1 MDVAQNDI
9 LLYNIQKRSND
20 MNNLVIDKVKELKRS
35 NEENKFLN
43 MIYQDYLNH
52 YDHML
57 NQKIQTRNALLN
69 IYKHLDN
76 MENKNNFTNTQLLQA
91 KQEQNTVLNKLYNIK
106 KEIDTL
112 TNLN

>member
-1 MDVAQNDI
+1 
-9 LLYNIQKRSND
+9 
-20 MNNLVIDKVKELKRS
+20 
-35 NEENKFLN
+35 

-57 NQKIQTRNALLN
+57 NQKILTRNALLN

-76 MENKNNFTNTQLLQA
+76 IENKNNFTNTQLLQA
-91 KQEQNTVLNKLYNIK
+91 KQEQNNVLNKLYNVK